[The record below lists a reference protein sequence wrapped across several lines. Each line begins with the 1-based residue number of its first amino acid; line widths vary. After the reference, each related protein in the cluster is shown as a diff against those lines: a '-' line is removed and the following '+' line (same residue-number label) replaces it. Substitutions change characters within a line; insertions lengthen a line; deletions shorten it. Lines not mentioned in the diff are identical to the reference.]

1 MRIPAARN
9 ARFLLVITLATL
21 YWRGLVI
28 AQPLSQASPPA
39 SSQQQA
45 AEAVPERVQVL
56 SGVMGGLLIKRV
68 NPKYPQKARQ
78 NYIQGT
84 VVLTAKISKQ
94 GDITDLEL
102 VSGDPLLAKAAI
114 AAVKQ
119 WKYRPYLLQGK
130 PVEVETRVQVNF
142 TLSGG

>member
-1 MRIPAARN
+1 M
-9 ARFLLVITLATL
+9 
-21 YWRGLVI
+21 I